1 MKKLIIAPHID
12 DEVLGCGGILDS
24 NTHVVYVGNGHSK
37 NIISKEDRIKE
48 ANDVKNFLGHTYS
61 ILSHEV
67 DKYKVYPLINDF
79 EEILKI
85 HKPDELYVVHPS
97 YNQDHKI
104 VYDAAMTATRPHD
117 TNWFVKKI
125 FLYEQPQLYLWN
137 NTGKEFHPNYFVNI
151 DIGRKIQAYKL
162 MPSQVRSFRSPELLH
177 SMATIRGK
185 QSNYKFA
192 EAFQIIRWVD

>member
-97 YNQDHKI
+97 YNQDHN
-104 VYDAAMTATRPHD
+104 MM
-117 TNWFVKKI
+117 
-125 FLYEQPQLYLWN
+125 QL
-137 NTGKEFHPNYFVNI
+137 
-151 DIGRKIQAYKL
+151 
-162 MPSQVRSFRSPELLH
+162 
-177 SMATIRGK
+177 
-185 QSNYKFA
+185 
-192 EAFQIIRWVD
+192 

>member
-1 MKKLIIAPHID
+1 MK
-12 DEVLGCGGILDS
+12 
-24 NTHVVYVGNGHSK
+24 Y
-37 NIISKEDRIKE
+37 
-48 ANDVKNFLGHTYS
+48 
-61 ILSHEV
+61 
-67 DKYKVYPLINDF
+67 
-79 EEILKI
+79 
-85 HKPDELYVVHPS
+85 
-97 YNQDHKI
+97 
-104 VYDAAMTATRPHD
+104 
-117 TNWFVKKI
+117 VKKI

-151 DIGRKIQAYKL
+151 DIERKIQAYKL